1 MQNHILEEKDIQ
13 FSHPC
18 IGFEKTLQWYEQL
31 FFALFSV
38 KLKKGTQN
46 MKRGPKGDP
55 NHQKGSHGDPGPQKE
70 THFVTVIIFIIFIN
84 IFMISF
90 IIFISRQLLSVD
102 NCYHQLTVITRQ
114 LLSFN
119 NSYHWITVLLLSNT

>member
-31 FFALFSV
+31 FFALFSL

-70 THFVTVIIFIIFIN
+70 THFVTVIIFI
-84 IFMISF
+84 
-90 IIFISRQLLSVD
+90 SRQLLSVD

-119 NSYHWITVLLLSNT
+119 NFYHWIAVLLLLNT